1 MDVELNKNQGAG
13 EESNFEDILTL
24 VHLVVTTRSA
34 ATKLHKVM
42 LSRRISCPKI
52 KAKLKINHCSEYF
65 QRKNRFNGKIWS
77 LIYYDGVFGLQ
88 AIRDNSK
95 VQPHIQNAM
104 KTREQANVCLTL
116 NISKCSNL
124 K

>member
-65 QRKNRFNGKIWS
+65 QRKNRFNGKILS

-95 VQPHIQNAM
+95 VQPYIQNVM
-104 KTREQANVCLTL
+104 KTREQENVCLTL
-116 NISKCSNL
+116 NISTCVKL